1 MTNEKLAN
9 NAVATRN
16 IQDMAVTTAKLANNA
31 VTNEKLAN
39 NAVATRNIQ
48 DSAVTTV
55 KIQNRAVTMNK
66 LGADVIERFDD
77 IDDYLSDLDSAIA
90 MTTAVANIPGLIGD
104 QKFAVGFGTG
114 FYNGERA
121 GAMKFSFRPETHQ
134 NLQLGGSIAY
144 SSRNETTVGFGASFG
159 F

>member
-1 MTNEKLAN
+1 MAVTNAKLANNAVATRNIQDMAVTNAKLAN

-16 IQDMAVTTAKLANNA
+16 IQDMAVTT
-31 VTNEKLAN
+31 
-39 NAVATRNIQ
+39 
-48 DSAVTTV
+48 V
-55 KIQNRAVTMNK
+55 KIQNRAVTMDK

-114 FYNGERA
+114 FYNGEEA
-121 GAMKFSFRPETHQ
+121 GAMKFSFRPETQQ